1 MDPHKV
7 IFYPLMGEKA
17 TMMRERGN
25 KLTFIVGK
33 NSTKKDVKE
42 AIESLY
48 DVKVIKVDTMITPQG
63 RKKAHVRLDPKYSAE
78 EIASHF
84 GVL

>member
-7 IFYPLMGEKA
+7 LIYPLMGEKA

-48 DVKVIKVDTMITPQG
+48 AVKVIKVDTMITPHG
-63 RKKAHVRLDPKYSAE
+63 RKKAHIKLDPKYSAE

>member
-7 IFYPLMGEKA
+7 ILYPLMGEKA
-17 TMMRERGN
+17 TMMREKGN
-25 KLTFIVGK
+25 KLTFIVDK
-33 NSTKKDVKE
+33 NSTRRDVKE

-48 DVKVIKVDTMITPQG
+48 DVKVIKVDTMVTPQG
-63 RKKAHVRLDPKYSAE
+63 RKKAHIRLDPKYSAE